1 MSKALLDSTTFGLF
15 TRHAITHP
23 LDFAASVGPTLN
35 EATFGLLGSSFDP
48 QRDIG
53 DLSGKV
59 ILVTGGMRPRSLLFY
74 FIYLFFIYLLI
85 FFFFFLI
92 FLSLDVVIA
101 GC

>member
-74 FIYLFFIYLLI
+74 FIYLFFYLLI
-85 FFFFFLI
+85 DFLFLI

>member
-1 MSKALLDSTTFGLF
+1 MSKALLDSSTFGLF

-74 FIYLFFIYLLI
+74 FIYLFFYLLI
-85 FFFFFLI
+85 DFLFLI

>member
-1 MSKALLDSTTFGLF
+1 MSKALVDSATLGLF
-15 TRHAITHP
+15 ARHAITHP

-48 QRDIG
+48 QRDIE

-59 ILVTGGMRPRSLLFY
+59 ILVTGGTRPAVPVP
-74 FIYLFFIYLLI
+74 
-85 FFFFFLI
+85 FLSPT
-92 FLSLDVVIA
+92 SLDVLVV